1 MKIHDMES
9 HPAADIFPMMTGE
22 EFEALKEDIEAHGL
36 LEPIV
41 LDDEERILDGRN
53 RYRACV
59 DLEMDDDMID
69 FVAYEGEQSPID
81 FVISLNLK
89 RRHLN
94 ESQRAMV
101 GAKAVEI
108 YQAEAA
114 SRMKSGTKADPKKK
128 GESRQKAADTVN
140 VSARSVGN
148 AAKVLKGGSPDLIE
162 QVEAGN
168 LAVDSARL
176 IVERPREEQDEI
188 VSLVVTGKAKNLR
201 QAVRMFDEARRVEKA
216 KKSKKKPTDVEVYEG
231 DCLEVLPDLKNKS
244 VHLALFDPPYGI
256 ETHSTR
262 GGTKDYADG
271 EEYIRELL
279 PNVFDELRRILTI
292 DGHGY
297 CFAGYDF
304 AWLVR
309 DLLND
314 AGFYVQRNPI
324 IWVKDNHTM
333 ADFAKH
339 YPNKHEYIWH
349 FKQPKGMKRKLRACI
364 PDVINC
370 PRENVTTHSAEKPVA
385 LLKALIEQSTD
396 PGEKVLDPFAGGG
409 STLVAAQELGR
420 SAIGIELEEKW
431 ADVALSRV
439 S

>member
-22 EFEALKEDIEAHGL
+22 DFDALKEDIEQHGL

-41 LDDEERILDGRN
+41 LDEDERILDGRN

-59 DLEMDDDMID
+59 DLEMDDDSID
-69 FVAYEGEQSPID
+69 FVSYEGEQSPID

-114 SRMKSGTKADPKKK
+114 TRMKKGTKADPKKK
-128 GESRQKAADTVN
+128 GESRKKAADTVN

-148 AAKVLKGGSPDLIE
+148 AAKVLKGGSDDLIE

-176 IVERPREEQDEI
+176 IAERPHAEQDEI
-188 VSLVVTGKAKNLR
+188 VALVVSGDAKNLR
-201 QAVRMFDEARRVEKA
+201 QAVRMFDEARRV
-216 KKSKKKPTDVEVYEG
+216 KKSKGKKKPTDCEVYVG
-231 DCLEVLPDLKNKS
+231 DAREVLPDLKNRS
-244 VHLALFDPPYGI
+244 VHCALFDGPYGI

-271 EEYIRELL
+271 EQYIRELY
-279 PNVFDELRRILTI
+279 PDIFEELRRILTV

-304 AWLVR
+304 AWLIR
-309 DLLND
+309 DLLGE

-339 YPNKHEYIWH
+339 YPNKHEYVWH

-364 PDVINC
+364 PDVIQC

-385 LLKALIEQSTD
+385 LCKAFIEQSTD
-396 PGEKVLDPFAGGG
+396 PGEKILDPFVGGG
-409 STLVAAQELGR
+409 STLVAAAELGR

-431 ADVALSRV
+431 ADIALSRV